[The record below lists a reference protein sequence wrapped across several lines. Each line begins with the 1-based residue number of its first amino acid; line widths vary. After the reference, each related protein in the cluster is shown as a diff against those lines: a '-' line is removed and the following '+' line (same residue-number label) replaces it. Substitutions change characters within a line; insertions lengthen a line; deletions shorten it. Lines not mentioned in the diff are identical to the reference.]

1 MLRSSHLPKGKMM
14 NKINSKDARRF
25 FNATQTEKVLTM
37 EIYDVIGADM
47 FGDGITASAVSD
59 AIAQAGEHDCINL
72 RINSPG
78 GDAFEGVAIYN
89 LLKNNGKP
97 VQVNV
102 DGLAASAASIVAM
115 SGDKIC
121 MGTGS
126 MMMIHPA
133 QGMAMGDAKAVR
145 EFADTLDQVSASIA
159 DIYVERTK
167 NSKKAV
173 TEMMNAETWM
183 SSKEAV
189 KNGFAT
195 EVVSN
200 SAVANSF
207 DLSAFSF
214 KNLPAELKNV
224 AKTREVDGEHLT
236 AGDYVY
242 VGNPDDTSTWSLPW
256 HFSTEE
262 KTQSHLRDALAR
274 FDQDEVIPE
283 AHKAEAHAKL
293 VRLCGEHG
301 IQVSKT
307 GKAKN
312 EVSDE
317 FKLDLLKR
325 RVEMNKRK

>member
-1 MLRSSHLPKGKMM
+1 MKV
-14 NKINSKDARRF
+14 NSKDSRRF
-25 FNATQTEKVLTM
+25 FNAAQTENVLTL
-37 EIYDVIGADM
+37 EVYDVIGADF

-59 AIAQAGEHDCINL
+59 AIAQAGAHDSVTL

-89 LLKNNGKP
+89 VLKNHGKP
-97 VQVNV
+97 VNVCV

-115 SGDKIC
+115 SGDTIC

-167 NSKKAV
+167 NSKKSV
-173 TEMMNAETWM
+173 TDMMNAETWM
-183 SSKEAV
+183 SAKEAV

-195 EVVSN
+195 EVSDGKKVSN
-200 SAVANSF
+200 AF
-207 DLSAFSF
+207 DLSAFQF
-214 KNLPAELKNV
+214 RNIPEELKAQ
-224 AKTREVDGEHLT
+224 AKTKEVDGEHLT
-236 AGDYVY
+236 AGDFIY
-242 VGNPDDTSTWSLPW
+242 VGDPDKTDTWSLPW
-256 HFSTEE
+256 KFSTAE
-262 KTQSHLRDALAR
+262 KTKSHLRDALAR

-283 AHKAEAHAKL
+283 SHKAEAYAKL
-293 VRLCGEHG
+293 VRLCKENG
-301 IQVSKT
+301 IEVSQR

-312 EVSDE
+312 EVDYSIRMKQIQLE
-317 FKLDLLKR
+317 
-325 RVEMNKRK
+325 KRK

>member
-1 MLRSSHLPKGKMM
+1 MKV
-14 NKINSKDARRF
+14 NSKDARRF
-25 FNATQTEKVLTM
+25 FNAAQTANVLTL
-37 EIYDVIGADM
+37 EVYDVIGADF

-59 AIAQAGEHDCINL
+59 AIAQAGSHDSVTL

-89 LLKNNGKP
+89 VLKNHGKP
-97 VQVNV
+97 VNVCV

-115 SGDKIC
+115 AGDTIC

-173 TEMMNAETWM
+173 TDMMNAETWM
-183 SSKEAV
+183 SAKEAV

-195 EVVSN
+195 EVSSAAKVS
-200 SAVANSF
+200 NSF
-207 DLSAFSF
+207 DLSAFQF
-214 KNLPAELKNV
+214 KHVPEELKNV
-224 AKTREVDGEHLT
+224 VKTREVDGEHLT
-236 AGDYVY
+236 ANDFVY
-242 VGNPDDTSTWSLPW
+242 AGNPDDPSTWSLPYK
-256 HFSTEE
+256 FASDE
-262 KTQSHLRDALAR
+262 KTKSHLRDALAR

-283 AHKAEAHAKL
+283 AHKAEAYAKL
-293 VRLCGEHG
+293 VRLCKEYG
-301 IQVSKT
+301 IEVSQR

-312 EVSDE
+312 EVDYSIRMKQIQID
-317 FKLDLLKR
+317 
-325 RVEMNKRK
+325 KRK